1 MEVLDTLSR
10 IDAQVFR
17 NITSL
22 RHSEHLFDDLV
33 PDRAGQD
40 AAIAAEMAVRNARP
54 GIIERG
60 LFYSQAI
67 DYPFASD
74 PVVGSRFGDGS
85 IRVWYGAFNE
95 ATARAETC
103 WHALRQANDLIDPP
117 ETAFVRYR
125 AVYTVRAQ
133 GLFGDLRG
141 KERAFPTLVGDDYSA
156 TQPIGKYAAQQ
167 GLAGLL
173 YPSARWP
180 QGECVAAFR
189 ADPLSAPALLYY
201 LTYRID
207 MAQQTVVIER
217 TPGVVDQRLH
227 VLELRRIRHPLRQP
241 GAT

>member
-1 MEVLDTLSR
+1 MQVLDTLAR
-10 IDAQVFR
+10 VDAPLFR

-40 AAIAAEMAVRNARP
+40 AAIAAEMAVRKAP
-54 GIIERG
+54 AGMIERG
-60 LFYSQAI
+60 LYYSQAI
-67 DYPFASD
+67 DYPFSSD
-74 PVVGSRFGDGS
+74 PVVGSRFGDGT
-85 IRVWYGAFNE
+85 IRVWYGAFDD

-133 GLFGDLRG
+133 GLFADLRG
-141 KERAFPTLVGDDYSA
+141 KEEGFPELVGDDYA
-156 TQPIGKYAAQQ
+156 PTQPIGKYAAHQ

-180 QGECVAAFR
+180 DGECLAAFR
-189 ADPLSAPALLYY
+189 ADPLSQAVLSYY

-207 MAQQTVVIER
+207 RERQTVTIER

-227 VLELRRIRHPLRQP
+227 IDELRRVR
-241 GAT
+241 